1 MFFLILREVLV
12 AFLYP
17 LLEGLDF
24 IDILSVR
31 LSIDNDE
38 LGIWEGDGFLAVLDV
53 ADDDGQRRTE
63 KGLEELRVEVD
74 DRKDPVEW
82 VENTSN
88 DLEELV
94 EVLPGFADN
103 DYVLL
108 GERIV
113 EDLDEFEEIEAVDK
127 AFDVAELIR
136 NVIALA
142 VVH

>member
-38 LGIWEGDGFLAVLDV
+38 LGIWEGDGFLAVFDV
-53 ADDDGQRRTE
+53 ADDDGQRRAE
-63 KGLEELRVEVD
+63 EGFEELRVEVD

>member
-1 MFFLILREVLV
+1 M
-12 AFLYP
+12 
-17 LLEGLDF
+17 
-24 IDILSVR
+24 
-31 LSIDNDE
+31 
-38 LGIWEGDGFLAVLDV
+38 
-53 ADDDGQRRTE
+53 ADDDGQRRAE
-63 KGLEELRVEVD
+63 EGLEELRVEVD

>member
-38 LGIWEGDGFLAVLDV
+38 LGIWEGDGFLAVFDV
-53 ADDDGQRRTE
+53 ADDDGQRRAE
-63 KGLEELRVEVD
+63 EGFEELRVEVD

-113 EDLDEFEEIEAVDK
+113 EDFDEFEEIEAVDK